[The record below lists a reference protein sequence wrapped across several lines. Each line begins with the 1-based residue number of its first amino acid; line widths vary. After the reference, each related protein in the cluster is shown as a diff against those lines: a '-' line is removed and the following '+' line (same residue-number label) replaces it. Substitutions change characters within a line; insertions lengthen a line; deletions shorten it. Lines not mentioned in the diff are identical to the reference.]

1 VPDRGHSSGRSGADV
16 RRKRFTARKFIVA
29 GHPTSLRLEPEW
41 LQWIR
46 EIAAECG
53 MSMKAF
59 MTAVAIAKSPSA
71 SLTAALR
78 LYIADYF
85 YRRAPHNAFF
95 DPNSRF
101 HFRVGRSRK
110 LPRARPRSAVSNAI
124 G

>member
-1 VPDRGHSSGRSGADV
+1 MWGYNFRMSMSDRRVPNARFKP
-16 RRKRFTARKFIVA
+16 RKIFVG
-29 GHPTSLRLEPEW
+29 GHPTSVRLEPEYW
-41 LQWIR
+41 GWIR

-53 MSMKAF
+53 TSKKAF
-59 MTAVAIAKSPSA
+59 IEAVAVAKSPSS

-85 YRRAPHNAFF
+85 YRRAPHTAFF

-110 LPRARPRSAVSNAI
+110 LPRASSQGAT
-124 G
+124 

>member
-1 VPDRGHSSGRSGADV
+1 VPNA
-16 RRKRFTARKFIVA
+16 RFKARKIFVA
-29 GHPTSLRLEPEW
+29 GHPTSVRLEPEW
-41 LQWIR
+41 WQMIR

-53 MSMKAF
+53 TSAKAF
-59 MTAVAIAKSPSA
+59 IEAVAVAKPASR

-85 YRRAPHNAFF
+85 YRRAPHTGFF

-110 LPRARPRSAVSNAI
+110 LRAWLLVASVR
-124 G
+124 